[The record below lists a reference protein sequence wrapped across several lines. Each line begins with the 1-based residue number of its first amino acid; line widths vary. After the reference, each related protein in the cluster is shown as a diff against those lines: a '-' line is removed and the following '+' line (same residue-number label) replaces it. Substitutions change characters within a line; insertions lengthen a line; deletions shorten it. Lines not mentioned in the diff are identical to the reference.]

1 MPSEMVNQITDA
13 IFDKVFALSYGRCD
27 LADVQ
32 ELAVIV
38 LYTMYEPTKVMI
50 DAGRAATS
58 AYLDL
63 PLRGI
68 DLERAKYKLRYQ
80 AMINAALK

>member
-1 MPSEMVNQITDA
+1 
-13 IFDKVFALSYGRCD
+13 LSNWSCA
-27 LADVQ
+27 LADAQ
-32 ELAVIV
+32 ELAVIM
-38 LYTMYEPTKVMI
+38 LQTIYEPTETMI
-50 DAGRAATS
+50 DAGRIATS

-80 AMINAALK
+80 AMVSAALK